1 MDHRDKQERQKIE
14 EYKKNPT
21 INMAD
26 SMNRSVGG
34 DLGSVTRGTFLTRI
48 ITTLVIIGG
57 LLVFLLLK

>member
-1 MDHRDKQERQKIE
+1 MNHRDQLEQQQIE

-26 SMNRSVGG
+26 SMNRSVSG
-34 DLGSVTRGTFLTRI
+34 DLGAMTRGSFLTRI

>member
-1 MDHRDKQERQKIE
+1 MNHRDKLEKQQLE

-26 SMNRSVGG
+26 SMNRAVTG
-34 DLGSVTRGTFLTRI
+34 DLGALTRGSFLTRI

>member
-1 MDHRDKQERQKIE
+1 MNHRDNLEKQQLE

-26 SMNRSVGG
+26 SINRSVSG
-34 DLGSVTRGTFLTRI
+34 DMGALTRGSFLTRI

>member
-1 MDHRDKQERQKIE
+1 MDHRDKQEKQQLE

-26 SMNRSVGG
+26 SMNRSVSG
-34 DLGSVTRGTFLTRI
+34 DLGVTRGSFLTRI